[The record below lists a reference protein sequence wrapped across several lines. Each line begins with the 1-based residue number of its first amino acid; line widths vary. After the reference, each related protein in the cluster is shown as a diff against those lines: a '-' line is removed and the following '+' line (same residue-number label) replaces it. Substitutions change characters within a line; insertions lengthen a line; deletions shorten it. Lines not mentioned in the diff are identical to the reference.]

1 MLVFYNGNFDRNIGT
16 LEIPFA
22 LGIIYPNRGFP
33 PPKLRMAKSRALDKR
48 RKSVKSIRKITRTME
63 LVATAQF
70 KKAMEKAVAADAYTK
85 RLVSIVHDLAES
97 EPLDHPLLVERK
109 QDRSQKDVVLL
120 TLSANRGMCGGF
132 NASVMRL
139 ATQRLKGFQHEY
151 AGVFLEVSG
160 KRGISAFK
168 FRGLDISQSY
178 IHLQD
183 KPSLEAVD
191 ELANHYLELFLA
203 DKIDRLD
210 VCYTKFESISKQY
223 PVIETLLP
231 IAELTVEGD
240 INAVKDD
247 AVQDLKKAAIV
258 HKADEVTADGSDMG
272 AARLKSRG
280 GVLFEFLPSP
290 EDILEE
296 LIPKAFKAKLYKCF
310 LDSAVNEQ
318 IARMVAMKSATESA
332 DKMIGL
338 LTTAYNRARQSQITN
353 EILEIISGADAL
365 AN

>member
-1 MLVFYNGNFDRNIGT
+1 
-16 LEIPFA
+16 
-22 LGIIYPNRGFP
+22 
-33 PPKLRMAKSRALDKR
+33 
-48 RKSVKSIRKITRTME
+48 ME

-85 RLVSIVHDLAES
+85 RLVGLVHDLAES
-97 EPLDHPLLVERK
+97 EPLSHPLLVERK
-109 QDRSQKDVVLL
+109 QDRSQKNVVLL

-132 NASVMRL
+132 NAGVMRL
-139 ATQRLKGFQHEY
+139 ATQRLKGFQKDY
-151 AGVFLEVSG
+151 AGVSLEVSG

-168 FRGLDISQSY
+168 FRGIDIDQSY
-178 IHLQD
+178 TNLQD
-183 KPSLEAVD
+183 KPTLELIN
-191 ELANHYLELFLA
+191 ELADHYLELFITE
-203 DKIDRLD
+203 KIDRLD

-231 IAELTVEGD
+231 IAALTVEGD

-247 AVQDLKKAAIV
+247 SDKDLKKAAMV
-258 HKADEVTADGSDMG
+258 RKADDMIADGTDTG
-272 AARLKSRG
+272 AARLKSRSNA
-280 GVLFEFLPSP
+280 LFEFLPSP
-290 EDILEE
+290 ESILEE
-296 LIPKAFKAKLYKCF
+296 LIPKAFKTKLFKCF
-310 LDSAVNEQ
+310 LDSAVSEQ

-338 LTTAYNRARQSQITN
+338 LTTSYNRARQSQITN

>member
-1 MLVFYNGNFDRNIGT
+1 
-16 LEIPFA
+16 
-22 LGIIYPNRGFP
+22 
-33 PPKLRMAKSRALDKR
+33 MAKSRALDKR

-70 KKAMEKAVAADAYTK
+70 KRAMEKAVAADAYTD
-85 RLVSIVHDLAES
+85 RIVTLARDLAES
-97 EPLDHPLLVERK
+97 EPFAHPLLAERK
-109 QDRSQKDVVLL
+109 GDRSEKNVILL
-120 TLSANRGMCGGF
+120 ALSANRGMCGGF
-132 NASVMRL
+132 NAGVMRL
-139 ATQRLKGFQHEY
+139 ATQRLKSLQKDY
-151 AGVFLEVSG
+151 AEVSLEVSG
-160 KRGISAFK
+160 KRGISAFR
-168 FRGLDISQSY
+168 FRGMNIAQSY
-178 IHLQD
+178 TDLQD
-183 KPSLEAVD
+183 KPSFELID
-191 ELANHYLELFLA
+191 ELAEHYLEFFLSQ
-203 DKIDRLD
+203 KIDRFD

-223 PVIETLLP
+223 PVVETLLP
-231 IAELTVEGD
+231 IADLTAEGD
-240 INAVKDD
+240 VN
-247 AVQDLKKAAIV
+247 AVQDLSAVDLKRAAV
-258 HKADEVTADGSDMG
+258 VRQADDMIADGDDLG
-272 AARLKSRG
+272 AARLKSRAG
-280 GVLFEFLPSP
+280 ALFDFLPSK

>member
-1 MLVFYNGNFDRNIGT
+1 
-16 LEIPFA
+16 
-22 LGIIYPNRGFP
+22 
-33 PPKLRMAKSRALDKR
+33 MAKSRALDKR

-70 KKAMEKAVAADAYTK
+70 KKAMEKAIAADAYTK
-85 RLVSIVHDLAES
+85 RLVSLVHDLTES
-97 EPLDHPLLVERK
+97 GEALDHPLLIERK
-109 QDRSQKDVVLL
+109 RDRSQKDVVLL

-132 NASVMRL
+132 NAGVMRL
-139 ATQRLKGFQHEY
+139 AAQRLKSFQQDY

-168 FRGLDISQSY
+168 FRGANIAESY
-178 IHLQD
+178 TNLQD
-183 KPSLEAVD
+183 KPTLETIN
-191 ELANHYLELFLA
+191 ELADHYIELFLTR
-203 DKIDRLD
+203 KIDRLD
-210 VCYTKFESISKQY
+210 VCYTKFESISRQY

-231 IAELTVEGD
+231 IAELTAEGD
-240 INAVKDD
+240 INALKADSE
-247 AVQDLKKAAIV
+247 QDLKRAALV
-258 HKADEVTADGSDMG
+258 RKADDVTADGADRG
-272 AARLKSRG
+272 AAQLKSRINT
-280 GVLFEFLPSP
+280 LFELLPSP
-290 EDILEE
+290 KDILEE
-296 LIPKAFKAKLYKCF
+296 LIPKAFKAKLFKCF

-338 LTTAYNRARQSQITN
+338 LTTSYNRARQSQITN

>member
-1 MLVFYNGNFDRNIGT
+1 
-16 LEIPFA
+16 
-22 LGIIYPNRGFP
+22 
-33 PPKLRMAKSRALDKR
+33 MAKSRALDKR
-48 RKSVKSIRKITRTME
+48 RKSVRSIRKITRTME

-70 KKAMEKAVAADAYTK
+70 KRAMEKAVAADAYTQ
-85 RLVSIVHDLAES
+85 RLVTLVRDLAEA
-97 EPLDHPLLVERK
+97 EPLAHPLLSERK
-109 QDRSQKDVVLL
+109 GDRSEKNAILL

-132 NASVMRL
+132 NAGVMRL
-139 ATQRLKGFQHEY
+139 AIQRLKSFQKDY
-151 AGVFLEVSG
+151 AGVSLEVSG
-160 KRGISAFK
+160 KRGIGAFK
-168 FRGLDISQSY
+168 FRGMNIARSY

-183 KPSLEAVD
+183 KPSLESVN
-191 ELANHYLELFLA
+191 ELAEHYLELFIGK
-203 DKIDRLD
+203 KIDRLD
-210 VCYTKFESISKQY
+210 VCYTKFESISRQY
-223 PVIETLLP
+223 PVVETLLP
-231 IAELTVEGD
+231 IADLTEEGD
-240 INAVKDD
+240 VDAIKDESM
-247 AVQDLKKAAIV
+247 VQDLKRAAMV
-258 HKADEVTADGSDMG
+258 RRADDVIASGEDIG

-280 GVLFEFLPSP
+280 NALFDFLPSK

>member
-1 MLVFYNGNFDRNIGT
+1 
-16 LEIPFA
+16 
-22 LGIIYPNRGFP
+22 
-33 PPKLRMAKSRALDKR
+33 
-48 RKSVKSIRKITRTME
+48 ME

-70 KKAMEKAVAADAYTK
+70 KKAMEKAIAADAYTR
-85 RLVSIVHDLAES
+85 RLVGLVRDLAES
-97 EPLDHPLLVERK
+97 EPLSHPLLVERK

-120 TLSANRGMCGGF
+120 TLSANRGLCGGF
-132 NASVMRL
+132 NAGVMRL
-139 ATQRLKGFQHEY
+139 AIQRLKSFQKDY
-151 AGVFLEVSG
+151 AGVMLEVSG

-168 FRGLDISQSY
+168 FRGLDINQAY
-178 IHLQD
+178 THLQD

-191 ELANHYLELFLA
+191 ELAEHYLELFLA

-210 VCYTKFESISKQY
+210 VCYTKFESISRQY

-231 IAELTVEGD
+231 IADLTVEGD
-240 INAVKDD
+240 VNAIRDD
-247 AVQDLKKAAIV
+247 SDRDLKKAAMV
-258 HKADEVTADGSDMG
+258 RKADEITADGTDMG

-280 GVLFEFLPSP
+280 GALFEFVPSA

-296 LIPKAFKAKLYKCF
+296 LIPKAFRAKLYKCF

-338 LTTAYNRARQSQITN
+338 LTTAYNRARQTQITN

>member
-1 MLVFYNGNFDRNIGT
+1 
-16 LEIPFA
+16 
-22 LGIIYPNRGFP
+22 
-33 PPKLRMAKSRALDKR
+33 
-48 RKSVKSIRKITRTME
+48 ME

-70 KKAMEKAVAADAYTK
+70 KRAMEKAVAADAYTK
-85 RLVSIVHDLAES
+85 RLVTLARDLAES
-97 EPLDHPLLVERK
+97 EPFAHPLLVERK
-109 QDRSQKDVVLL
+109 GDRSQKNVILL

-132 NASVMRL
+132 NAGVMRL
-139 ATQRLKGFQHEY
+139 ATQRLKSLRKDY
-151 AGVFLEVSG
+151 AAVSLEVSG

-168 FRGLDISQSY
+168 FRGMSITQSY
-178 IHLQD
+178 TGLQD
-183 KPSLEAVD
+183 KPAFEPID
-191 ELANHYLELFLA
+191 ELAEHYLELFLA
-203 DKIDRLD
+203 HEIDRLD
-210 VCYTKFESISKQY
+210 VCYTKFESISRQY
-223 PVIETLLP
+223 PVVETLLP
-231 IAELTVEGD
+231 IADLTTEGD
-240 INAVKDD
+240 INAVMDD
-247 AVQDLKKAAIV
+247 SMVDLKRAAV
-258 HKADEVTADGSDMG
+258 VRKADDMIADGEDMG

-280 GVLFEFLPSP
+280 SALFEFLPSK

-338 LTTAYNRARQSQITN
+338 LTTSYNRARQSQITN

>member
-1 MLVFYNGNFDRNIGT
+1 
-16 LEIPFA
+16 
-22 LGIIYPNRGFP
+22 
-33 PPKLRMAKSRALDKR
+33 
-48 RKSVKSIRKITRTME
+48 ME

-70 KKAMEKAVAADAYTK
+70 KRAMEKAVAADAYTK
-85 RLVSIVHDLAES
+85 RLVSLVRDLAES
-97 EPLDHPLLVERK
+97 EPLSHPLLTERK
-109 QDRSQKDVVLL
+109 GEKSEKNVVLL

-132 NASVMRL
+132 NAGVMRL
-139 ATQRLKGFQHEY
+139 AMQRLKSFQKNY
-151 AGVFLEVSG
+151 GGVTLEVSG
-160 KRGISAFK
+160 KRGIGAFK
-168 FRGLDISQSY
+168 FRGINIDQSY
-178 IHLQD
+178 THLQD
-183 KPSLEAVD
+183 KPSLETVD
-191 ELANHYLELFLA
+191 ELAEHYLELFLSK
-203 DKIDRLD
+203 KIDRLD
-210 VCYTKFESISKQY
+210 VCYTKFETISKQY

-231 IAELTVEGD
+231 IADLTVEGD

-247 AVQDLKKAAIV
+247 SMVQDLKRAAMV
-258 HKADEVTADGSDMG
+258 RQADDMIADGTDTG
-272 AARLKSRG
+272 AARLHRRG
-280 GVLFEFLPSP
+280 GALFEFRPSP

-296 LIPKAFKAKLYKCF
+296 LIPKAFRAKLFKCF

>member
-1 MLVFYNGNFDRNIGT
+1 
-16 LEIPFA
+16 
-22 LGIIYPNRGFP
+22 
-33 PPKLRMAKSRALDKR
+33 
-48 RKSVKSIRKITRTME
+48 ME

-70 KKAMEKAVAADAYTK
+70 KRAMEKAVAADAYTG
-85 RLVSIVHDLAES
+85 RLVTLVRDLAES
-97 EPLDHPLLVERK
+97 EPLAHPLLVERS
-109 QDRSQKDVVLL
+109 QPRSQKDVVLL
-120 TLSANRGMCGGF
+120 ALSANRGMCGGF
-132 NASVMRL
+132 NAGVLRL
-139 ATQRLKGFQHEY
+139 ATQRLKSFQQDY
-151 AGVFLEVSG
+151 SGVFLEVSG

-168 FRGLDISQSY
+168 FRGIEIAQSY
-178 IHLQD
+178 THLQD

-191 ELANHYLELFLA
+191 KLAERYIELFLT

-210 VCYTKFESISKQY
+210 VCYTKFESISRQY
-223 PVIETLLP
+223 PVVETLLP
-231 IAELTVEGD
+231 IADLTDEGD
-240 INAVKDD
+240 INAIKDD
-247 AVQDLKKAAIV
+247 SMIDLKAMAAV
-258 HKADEVTADGSDMG
+258 KQADDVIAAGEDIGV
-272 AARLKSRG
+272 ARLKSRG
-280 GVLFEFLPSP
+280 NAIFDFLPSK

>member
-1 MLVFYNGNFDRNIGT
+1 
-16 LEIPFA
+16 
-22 LGIIYPNRGFP
+22 
-33 PPKLRMAKSRALDKR
+33 MAKSRALDKR

-70 KKAMEKAVAADAYTK
+70 KKAMEKAVAADAYTQ
-85 RLVSIVHDLAES
+85 RLVNLIHDLTAS
-97 EPLDHPLLVERK
+97 EPFDHPLLYEHK
-109 QDRSQKDVVLL
+109 NDASQKKAVLL

-132 NASVMRL
+132 NAGIMRL
-139 ATQRLKGFQHEY
+139 ATQRLKGLKQEY
-151 AGVFLEVSG
+151 GGTALEVSG

-168 FRGLDISQSY
+168 FRGMDIAQSY
-178 IHLQD
+178 IDLQD
-183 KPSLEAVD
+183 KPTLD
-191 ELANHYLELFLA
+191 LINPLAEHLIESFLTH
-203 DKIDRLD
+203 KIDRLD

-231 IAELTVEGD
+231 IAALTAEGD
-240 INAVKDD
+240 VNAVKDETD
-247 AVQDLKKAAIV
+247 KDLKKAAMIQRADAV
-258 HKADEVTADGSDMG
+258 TSSGVVDKGVAGLKTRDNKA
-272 AARLKSRG
+272 
-280 GVLFEFLPSP
+280 LFDFIPST

-296 LIPKAFKAKLYKCF
+296 LVPSVFKTKLFKCF
-310 LDSAVNEQ
+310 LDSAVSEQ

>member
-1 MLVFYNGNFDRNIGT
+1 
-16 LEIPFA
+16 
-22 LGIIYPNRGFP
+22 
-33 PPKLRMAKSRALDKR
+33 
-48 RKSVKSIRKITRTME
+48 ME

-70 KKAMEKAVAADAYTK
+70 KRAMEKAVAADAYTN
-85 RLVSIVHDLAES
+85 RLVTLAKDLAES
-97 EPLDHPLLVERK
+97 EPFAHPLLTERK
-109 QDRSQKDVVLL
+109 GEHAEKNVILL

-132 NASVMRL
+132 NAGVMRL
-139 ATQRLKGFQHEY
+139 ATQRLKSLHKDY
-151 AGVFLEVSG
+151 ATVSLEVSG

-168 FRGLDISQSY
+168 FRGMNVTQSY
-178 IHLQD
+178 TDLQD
-183 KPSLEAVD
+183 KPSFESID
-191 ELANHYLELFLA
+191 ELAEHYLELFLS
-203 DKIDRLD
+203 KGIDRLD
-210 VCYTKFESISKQY
+210 VCYTKFESISKQF
-223 PVIETLLP
+223 PVVETLLP
-231 IAELTVEGD
+231 IADLTAEGD
-240 INAVKDD
+240 INAIHDHSV
-247 AVQDLKKAAIV
+247 VDLKRAAV
-258 HKADEVTADGSDMG
+258 VRQADDVIADGNDLG
-272 AARLKSRG
+272 AARLKSRAG
-280 GVLFEFLPSP
+280 ALFDFLPSK

>member
-1 MLVFYNGNFDRNIGT
+1 
-16 LEIPFA
+16 
-22 LGIIYPNRGFP
+22 
-33 PPKLRMAKSRALDKR
+33 MAKSRALDKR

-70 KKAMEKAVAADAYTK
+70 KRAMEKAVAADAYTK
-85 RLVSIVHDLAES
+85 RIVSLVHDLTES
-97 EPLDHPLLVERK
+97 EPLSHPLLVERK

-132 NASVMRL
+132 NAGVMRL
-139 ATQRLKGFQHEY
+139 ATQRLKSFQKDY
-151 AGVFLEVSG
+151 AGVTLEVSG
-160 KRGISAFK
+160 KRGIAAFK
-168 FRGLDISQSY
+168 FRGMDITQSY
-178 IHLQD
+178 TDLQD
-183 KPSLEAVD
+183 KPTLEAIN
-191 ELANHYLELFLA
+191 ELADHYLELFLS

-210 VCYTKFESISKQY
+210 VCYTKFESISRQY

-247 AVQDLKKAAIV
+247 SDQDLKKAAMV
-258 HKADEVTADGSDMG
+258 RQADDITADGADKG

-280 GVLFEFLPSP
+280 NTLFEFLPSP

-296 LIPKAFKAKLYKCF
+296 LIPKAFKAKLFKCF

>member
-1 MLVFYNGNFDRNIGT
+1 
-16 LEIPFA
+16 
-22 LGIIYPNRGFP
+22 
-33 PPKLRMAKSRALDKR
+33 MAKSRALDKR

-70 KKAMEKAVAADAYTK
+70 KRAMEKAVTADAYTQ
-85 RLVSIVHDLAES
+85 RIVTLARDLAKA
-97 EPLDHPLLVERK
+97 EPFAYPLLMERK
-109 QDRSQKDVVLL
+109 GEHSKQNVVLL

-132 NASVMRL
+132 NAGVMRL
-139 ATQRLKGFQHEY
+139 ATQRLKKFREEY
-151 AGVFLEVSG
+151 AGVSLEVSG

-168 FRGLDISQSY
+168 FRGMEISQSY
-178 IHLQD
+178 TNLQD
-183 KPSLEAVD
+183 KPTFESID
-191 ELANHYLELFLA
+191 KLAERYLELFLVR
-203 DKIDRLD
+203 KIDRFD
-210 VCYTKFESISKQY
+210 VCYTKFESISRQY

-231 IAELTVEGD
+231 IT
-240 INAVKDD
+240 
-247 AVQDLKKAAIV
+247 
-258 HKADEVTADGSDMG
+258 EVTAEGDVNTVHDDSMMDIHRTAIIRKADSLIADGADLG
-272 AARLKSRG
+272 AAQLKLREKAP
-280 GVLFEFLPSP
+280 FELLPSK
-290 EDILEE
+290 EEVMEE
-296 LIPKAFKAKLYKCF
+296 LVHKAFKAKLYKCF

>member
-1 MLVFYNGNFDRNIGT
+1 
-16 LEIPFA
+16 
-22 LGIIYPNRGFP
+22 
-33 PPKLRMAKSRALDKR
+33 MAKSRALDKR
-48 RKSVKSIRKITRTME
+48 RKSVRSIRKITRTME

-70 KKAMEKAVAADAYTK
+70 KRAMEKTVAADAYTK
-85 RLVSIVHDLAES
+85 RLVSLVHDLAQS
-97 EPLDHPLLVERK
+97 GEPLSHPLLVERK

-132 NASVMRL
+132 NAGVMRL
-139 ATQRLKGFQHEY
+139 ATQRLKSFQKDY

-168 FRGLDISQSY
+168 FRGMDIAQSY
-178 IHLQD
+178 TDLQD
-183 KPSLEAVD
+183 KPTLEAIS
-191 ELANHYLELFLA
+191 ELADHYLELFIA

-210 VCYTKFESISKQY
+210 VCYTKFESISRQY
-223 PVIETLLP
+223 PVVETLLP
-231 IAELTVEGD
+231 IVELTVEGD
-240 INAVKDD
+240 VNAVKDD
-247 AVQDLKKAAIV
+247 TAQDLKKAALARQ
-258 HKADEVTADGSDMG
+258 ADSLIADGTDLG
-272 AARLKSRG
+272 AARLKSRDNT
-280 GVLFEFLPSP
+280 LFEFLPSP

>member
-1 MLVFYNGNFDRNIGT
+1 
-16 LEIPFA
+16 
-22 LGIIYPNRGFP
+22 
-33 PPKLRMAKSRALDKR
+33 MAKSRALDKR
-48 RKSVKSIRKITRTME
+48 RKSVRSIRKITRTME

-70 KKAMEKAVAADAYTK
+70 KRAMEKAVAADAYTQ
-85 RLVSIVHDLAES
+85 RLVTLAHDLAES
-97 EPLDHPLLVERK
+97 EPLAHPLLVERK
-109 QDRSQKDVVLL
+109 GEPSQKNVILL

-132 NASVMRL
+132 NAGVMRL
-139 ATQRLKGFQHEY
+139 ATRRLKDFQANY
-151 AGVFLEVSG
+151 GSAALEVSG

-168 FRGLDISQSY
+168 FRGIDIAQAY
-178 IHLQD
+178 TDLQD
-183 KPSLEAVD
+183 KPTLEQIEA
-191 ELANHYLELFLA
+191 LAEHYLELFIS
-203 DKIDRLD
+203 KEIDRLD

-223 PVIETLLP
+223 PVVETLLP
-231 IAELTVEGD
+231 IAALTAEGD
-240 INAVKDD
+240 VDALKDD
-247 AVQDLKKAAIV
+247 TDQDLSRVAMIRQ
-258 HKADEVTADGSDMG
+258 ADDVIADGEDIG
-272 AARLKSRG
+272 VARLKSRG
-280 GVLFEFLPSP
+280 NALFDFMPSK

-296 LIPKAFKAKLYKCF
+296 LIPKAFKAKLFKCF